1 MIKPDFLK
9 KEKKIFLVIRM
20 GTPTKERKKNIEL
33 KFSTWKT
40 LTILKTEYNLTS
52 YDDVIVDL
60 LQKAGIKVEVEIK
73 FDQNDLQK

>member
-20 GTPTKERKKNIEL
+20 GKPTKEGKKNIEL